1 MNTDGIGLLNNSQ
14 FKLTDRQMM
23 KAKFQADENNKKLGV
38 RTSGGKGNLGKDAFL
53 KLLVTQL
60 KHQDPT
66 KPMEDKEFISQM
78 AQFSSLEQM
87 TNLNKEVKSL
97 FQSSQSTQAF
107 SMLGKEIDA
116 YDPVTK
122 KRVSGKVTSV
132 KFDNT
137 DFMLMVGKTEI
148 PMSTVHA
155 VHHVEENKTSAE
167 DKTIVQQINTQ
178 KQ

>member
-1 MNTDGIGLLNNSQ
+1 MNTDGIGLLNNKE
-14 FKLTDRQMM
+14 FKLSDRQMM
-23 KAKFQADENNKKLGV
+23 KAKIQADETNKKLGV
-38 RTSGGKGNLGKDAFL
+38 RTANGRGKMGKDAFL

-78 AQFSSLEQM
+78 AQFSSLEQI

-107 SMLGKEIDA
+107 SMLGKSIDA
-116 YDPVTK
+116 YDTVTK
-122 KRVSGKVTSV
+122 KRISGKVTSV
-132 KFDNT
+132 KFDSNE
-137 DFMLMVGKTEI
+137 FMLMVGKTEV

-155 VHHVEENKTSAE
+155 VHHVEEVKNLTA
-167 DKTIVQQINTQ
+167 DKTIVQQINT
-178 KQ
+178 KK